1 MLLAGGS
8 PHTLALPAAQVMVLV
23 ASCPTNPG
31 KAQNLLSVPKLEA
44 VVTYNEPDNH
54 TALTQSVAHDLK
66 PAAQAAADAGQG
78 QSLIIAVVY
87 LDQPGVCLRLCGG
100 GEGGSHGHVA
110 QKGRFQPSH

>member
-1 MLLAGGS
+1 
-8 PHTLALPAAQVMVLV
+8 MVLV

-44 VVTYNEPDNH
+44 VVTYTEPENH
-54 TALTQSVAHDLK
+54 TALTQSMTHDLK

-87 LDQPGVCLRLCGG
+87 LDQPG
-100 GEGGSHGHVA
+100 A
-110 QKGRFQPSH
+110 